1 MNRFISA
8 TLALGLGHGSAAHAH
23 DTASRSAAAHRCKST
38 DPIVDALTTALAVS
52 RKYQD
57 IAVAEAEG
65 YVPVSP
71 CESSPDGTM
80 GIHYAHPDK
89 LSAPPDVANPPILV
103 YLPTPEGQKLVAI
116 EYFQP
121 VIQDGEPYMGSES
134 EPPRSDSLP
143 ARPPELF
150 EDQPFDGPMAGHNPE
165 MPWHYDQHVW
175 LYEHNPGGLFAMWNP
190 AIECPAQSTQE
201 GPP

>member
-1 MNRFISA
+1 MNRFIAA
-8 TLALGLGHGSAAHAH
+8 TLALGLGYGPTVHAH
-23 DTASRSAAAHRCKST
+23 DSASRSAAAHRCEST
-38 DPIVDALTTALAVS
+38 DQIVDALAIALAVS

-57 IAVAEAEG
+57 VAVAEAEG
-65 YVPVSP
+65 YAPASP

-80 GIHYAHPDK
+80 GIHYAHSDK
-89 LSAPPDVANPPILV
+89 LAAPPDVANPPILV

-121 VIQDGEPYMGSES
+121 VIQDGEPYMGSAS

-150 EDQPFDGPMAGHNPE
+150 EGQPFDGPMAGHNPD

-175 LYEHNPGGLFAMWNP
+175 LYEHNPDGLFAMWNP
-190 AIECPAQSTQE
+190 SIECPAEGTQE
-201 GPP
+201 GAP